1 MFALTT
7 ALTSNISVTSSRQY
21 FLAKLCP
28 FLLVVALLLLFFT
41 TKGQA
46 EQLSFSK
53 KPTKQGYSFHYQ
65 WLDHTN
71 TEQEISFVLSQEGL
85 FERFRNFKTY
95 QHSYAQKTI
104 LRRIKKHMQKNPI
117 AGVQIIYRQ
126 QHDKLSVEVK
136 GLDRKKIA
144 KAYQEIIKLEKQV
157 TNKYFEETYYQAFT
171 NHEQVSG
178 IKVDHV
184 SIANNSVV
192 DLKPLKPIILDK
204 VSIQNTRKATNY
216 VLSFVQNIPYSTLES
231 RLTSSGAGFNPP
243 LRVLWENQGDCDSKM
258 TLTAALL
265 RALMP
270 RIEMVLIY
278 IEGHAFIGINIPAKA
293 GEITIEH
300 EQISYLLAEPTGPAL
315 FPLGKLAPESELAIN
330 QGHYSVQNYHE
341 VLPVQ
346 KSVDTQKTE
355 QIK

>member
-1 MFALTT
+1 MD
-7 ALTSNISVTSSRQY
+7 NISVISSIRHSIPRLSQLV
-21 FLAKLCP
+21 LAMV
-28 FLLVVALLLLFFT
+28 LLVLFFMT
-41 TKGQA
+41 TAHA
-46 EQLSFSK
+46 EQLSVSK
-53 KPTKQGYSFHYQ
+53 KKVEQGYSFHYQ

-71 TEQEISFVLSQEGL
+71 TEQEINFILSQEGL
-85 FERFRNFKTY
+85 FERFRGFKTY
-95 QHSYAQKTI
+95 QNSYAKKTI

-126 QHDKLSVEVK
+126 QHDDFSVEAK
-136 GLDRKKIA
+136 GLDRKKVA
-144 KAYQEIIKLEKQV
+144 TAYQEILKLEEKV
-157 TNKYFEETYYQAFT
+157 TNKYFKESYYQAFT
-171 NHEQVSG
+171 NHEQISG

-192 DLKPLKPIILDK
+192 DLKPLKPTILDK

-243 LRVLWENQGDCDSKM
+243 LQVLWENQGDCDSKM

-270 RIEMVLIY
+270 RIEMAFIY
-278 IEGHAFIGINIPAKA
+278 IDGHAFIGINIPAKA

-300 EQISYLLAEPTGPAL
+300 QQINYLLAEPTGPAL
-315 FPLGKLAPESELAIN
+315 LPLGKLAPESELAIN
-330 QGHYSVQNYHE
+330 QGHYSVQKYHE
-341 VLPVQ
+341 VVPVQ
-346 KSVDTQKTE
+346 KETDTRKDGE
-355 QIK
+355 NKL